1 MYNKKIDMH
10 FLGGGLM
17 NTLEEIMNHNR
28 EFVEKKEYAPYK
40 TDKFPDKKMVVISCM
55 DTRLVELLPKAMNIT
70 NGDVKIIKTAG
81 AIVNHPFGSVMRSV
95 LVAIHALGAEEV
107 FVVGHEDCGMSAID
121 PEAFISKMKDNGVPE
136 ETFQTL
142 ENVGI
147 QVNNWVKGFSNVQES
162 VNESVKLIK
171 NHPLIPAHIPV
182 TGMVIHPETG
192 KLSVVNDGYEAL
204 AEK

>member
-107 FVVGHEDCGMSAID
+107 FVVGHEDCGMSAIE

-192 KLSVVNDGYEAL
+192 MLSVVNDGYEAI

>member
-1 MYNKKIDMH
+1 MYNKKIHMH

-204 AEK
+204 PEK

>member
-1 MYNKKIDMH
+1 
-10 FLGGGLM
+10 M
-17 NTLEEIMNHNR
+17 NTLEEIMAHNR
-28 EFVEKKEYAPYK
+28 EFVEKQEYAPYK

-55 DTRLVELLPKAMNIT
+55 DTRLVELLPKAMNIS

-107 FVVGHEDCGMSAID
+107 FVVGHEDCGMSTID
-121 PEAFISKMKDNGVPE
+121 PEVFINQMKENGVSE
-136 ETFQTL
+136 GTFQTL

-147 QVNNWVKGFSNVQES
+147 KVNNWIKGFSNVKES

-171 NHPLIPAHIPV
+171 NHPLIPVDIPV

-192 KLSVVNDGYEAL
+192 ELTVVSDGYEAIS
-204 AEK
+204 KK

>member
-1 MYNKKIDMH
+1 
-10 FLGGGLM
+10 M
-17 NTLEEIMNHNR
+17 NTLDEIMAYNR
-28 EFVEKKEYAPYK
+28 EFVDKKEYTPYK

-55 DTRLVELLPKAMNIT
+55 DTRLVELLPKAMNIS

-107 FVVGHEDCGMSAID
+107 FVVGHEDCGMSTID
-121 PEAFISKMKDNGVPE
+121 PDVFIDKMKDNGVPE

-147 QVNNWVKGFSNVQES
+147 KVNSWVKGFSNVQES
-162 VNESVKLIK
+162 VNESVNLIK

-182 TGMVIHPETG
+182 TGMVINPETG
-192 KLSVVNDGYEAL
+192 KLSIVTDGYEVL
-204 AEK
+204 DEK

>member
-1 MYNKKIDMH
+1 
-10 FLGGGLM
+10 M

-204 AEK
+204 PEK

>member
-107 FVVGHEDCGMSAID
+107 FVVGHEDCGMSAIE

>member
-1 MYNKKIDMH
+1 
-10 FLGGGLM
+10 M
-17 NTLEEIMNHNR
+17 NTLDEILAHNR
-28 EFVEKKEYAPYK
+28 EFVEKKEYTPYK

-55 DTRLVELLPKAMNIT
+55 DTRLVELLPKAMNIS

-95 LVAIHALGAEEV
+95 LVAVHALGAEEV
-107 FVVGHEDCGMSAID
+107 FVVGHEDCGMSTID
-121 PEAFISKMKDNGVPE
+121 PDVFISQMKDNGVPE

-147 QVNNWVKGFSNVQES
+147 KVNDWVKGFSNVQES
-162 VNESVKLIK
+162 VNGSVQLIK
-171 NHPLIPAHIPV
+171 NHPLIPSHIPV

-192 KLSVVNDGYEAL
+192 RLSVVADGYEA
-204 AEK
+204 ASGK

>member
-1 MYNKKIDMH
+1 
-10 FLGGGLM
+10 M
-17 NTLEEIMNHNR
+17 NTLEEIMAYNR
-28 EFVEKKEYAPYK
+28 EFVEKKDYTPYK

-55 DTRLVELLPKAMNIT
+55 DTRLVELLPKAMNIS

-95 LVAIHALGAEEV
+95 LVAIHALGAKEV
-107 FVVGHEDCGMSAID
+107 FVVGHEDCGMSTID
-121 PEAFISKMKDNGVPE
+121 PDTFISSMKDNGVPE

-147 QVNNWVKGFSNVQES
+147 KVNDWVKGFSNVQES
-162 VNESVKLIK
+162 VYESVKLIK
-171 NHPLIPAHIPV
+171 NHPLIPANIPV

-192 KLSVVNDGYEAL
+192 ELSVVNDGYEAVS
-204 AEK
+204 EK

>member
-107 FVVGHEDCGMSAID
+107 FVVGHEDCGMSAIE

-192 KLSVVNDGYEAL
+192 KLSVVNDGYEAI